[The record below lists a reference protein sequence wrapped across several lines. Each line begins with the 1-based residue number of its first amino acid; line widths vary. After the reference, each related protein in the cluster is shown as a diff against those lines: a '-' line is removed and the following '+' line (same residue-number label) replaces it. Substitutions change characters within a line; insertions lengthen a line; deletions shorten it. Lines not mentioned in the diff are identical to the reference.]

1 MLNRTKKK
9 QTVDSQLKVP
19 LNKTIKMPHTYVI
32 IFAVIVAC
40 WLVTFLVPVGKF
52 NTHEVEWTTSDGG
65 TKTRTVLQTETFR
78 YQYDLD
84 EGKLKTELEA
94 LVKNDAKLQ
103 EVGLDKATIEGLLAK
118 DVAEWNESTL
128 DEAGLTEPTIYGLYK
143 ESVYDTSV
151 KAKKQVSLW
160 GTEDFGGIGLLNY
173 VFEGLVTGDKWGSA
187 VGVVAFILV
196 IGGAFGIIMKTG
208 AVDAGI
214 HSFIRITKGKEV
226 LALPLLFILF
236 SLGGAVFGMS
246 EEAIPFAMIV
256 IPFVIAMG
264 YDAIT
269 GVAITFVAT
278 QVGSA
283 TSWMNPFGIGIAQGI
298 AGVPVLSGATFRIVL
313 WVLGTAAGVFYTMV
327 YARKI
332 KKNPTQSLAYESDE
346 FFRNN
351 VLDEGEKVEFKLGH
365 KLILVTIAAVI
376 VWIVWG
382 VTQKGFYIPE
392 IASQFFV
399 MGFVAGIIGVI
410 FKLNGMT
417 VNDIASSFQSGAGD
431 LVGAAI
437 VVGMAKGILI
447 VLGGSAADE
456 FNALNTI
463 LHATGSALSALPAA
477 VSAVFMYVFQTVF
490 NFFVPSGTGQ
500 AALTMPILAPLS
512 DIVGVTRQ
520 VSCLAYQLGAGF
532 ADAIVPTSASLMG
545 VLGVARLDWSKWF
558 KFQIKMQGFFFAF
571 GTISIIVA
579 VLVGL
584 S

>member
-1 MLNRTKKK
+1 MS
-9 QTVDSQLKVP
+9 SQIKENETHVSEAKGLK
-19 LNKTIKMPHTYVI
+19 NKTIKMPHTYVI
-32 IFAVIVAC
+32 IFAVVVMC
-40 WLVTFLVPVGKF
+40 WLITFLVPVGKYD
-52 NTHEVEWTTSDGG
+52 THEIEWTNADGE
-65 TKTRTVLQTETFR
+65 TKTRTVLMTDTFR

-84 EGKLKTELEA
+84 ESKLKTELQT
-94 LVKNDAKLQ
+94 LVNEEAKL
-103 EVGLDKATIEGLLAK
+103 EEAGLDKAAIEGLLATDIK
-118 DVAEWNESTL
+118 EWDESVL
-128 DEAGLTEPTIYGLYK
+128 EEVGLTEPTIYDLFK
-143 ESVYDTSV
+143 DSVYDTSV
-151 KAKKQVSLW
+151 KAKKHIGIW

-196 IGGAFGIIMKTG
+196 IGGAFGIVMKTG

-214 HSFIRITKGKEV
+214 YSFIRITKGKEV
-226 LALPLLFILF
+226 LALPFLFALF

-256 IPFVIAMG
+256 VPFVIAMG

-269 GVAITFVAT
+269 GVAITYVAT

-298 AGVPVLSGATFRIVL
+298 AGVPILSGATFRIVL
-313 WVLGTAAGVFYTMV
+313 WIVGTAAGIFYTMM

-332 KKNPTQSLAYESDE
+332 KKNPTQSLAYETDE

-351 VLDEGEKVEFKLGH
+351 AIEEGENVEFNLGH
-365 KLILVTIAAVI
+365 KLILLTIAAVV

-382 VTQKGFYIPE
+382 VTKKGFYIPE

-399 MGFVAGIIGVI
+399 MGFIAGIIGVI

-417 VNDIASSFQSGAGD
+417 VNDIASSFQNGAGD
-431 LVGAAI
+431 LVGAAL

-456 FNALNTI
+456 FNTLNTI
-463 LHATGSALSALPAA
+463 LHATGNVLSTLPSA

-520 VSCLAYQLGAGF
+520 VSCLAYQLGSGF

-558 KFQIKMQGFFFAF
+558 KFQIKMQGFFFIF
-571 GTISIIVA
+571 GTLSIIVA
-579 VLVGL
+579 VLIGFN
-584 S
+584 